1 MKARTIGLFDGDP
14 RLGAGGLSDALAR
27 LSANYDVLKT
37 QLGINNP
44 QVETGKMSLRTERY
58 RILPKG
64 ATQPAGQQF
73 PGAGSDSDELWRQTL
88 TSSKVADLWMVPEY
102 RYYCRPFSAES
113 DASGVH
119 VPEPG
124 IVLRFGSQ
132 IRAGK
137 NFFGMP
143 LSGGDHA
150 FDPSHFSTKIRS
162 IGVWMSDYL
171 SDDVMNDLPA
181 APRVYLVPVGT
192 DVMSLP
198 YSMDPNLVRL
208 WKVIDQRI
216 PVPIPAVSAT
226 LDNAAWTPLLDSLNG
241 RLGDT
246 RKFSALRAYHD
257 GTSTVNMDELV
268 SDTRLI
274 GRSVWNTEWML
285 IIPGRMLN
293 TDPDEGLQR
302 FINQVSD
309 VKLVFETYSHS
320 GN

>member
-1 MKARTIGLFDGDP
+1 
-14 RLGAGGLSDALAR
+14 
-27 LSANYDVLKT
+27 
-37 QLGINNP
+37 
-44 QVETGKMSLRTERY
+44 
-58 RILPKG
+58 
-64 ATQPAGQQF
+64 
-73 PGAGSDSDELWRQTL
+73 
-88 TSSKVADLWMVPEY
+88 
-102 RYYCRPFSAES
+102 
-113 DASGVH
+113 
-119 VPEPG
+119 
-124 IVLRFGSQ
+124 
-132 IRAGK
+132 
-137 NFFGMP
+137 
-143 LSGGDHA
+143 
-150 FDPSHFSTKIRS
+150 
-162 IGVWMSDYL
+162 
-171 SDDVMNDLPA
+171 
-181 APRVYLVPVGT
+181 
-192 DVMSLP
+192 
-198 YSMDPNLVRL
+198 L